1 MMLDIL
7 RADLQNGV
15 GEDTLILVK
24 LFLSS
29 LVTGYEWPRGQC
41 YQRTM
46 SLIYCKHYNQTYN
59 DDLLYCLG
67 QQELRQPAQTKYL
80 TWIARLRVFG
90 VITTGLF
97 PGLDMA

>member
-1 MMLDIL
+1 MLSEDHVTDIL
-7 RADLQNGV
+7 QTLEPDLQWWFIV
-15 GEDTLILVK
+15 V
-24 LFLSS
+24 
-29 LVTGYEWPRGQC
+29 
-41 YQRTM
+41 
-46 SLIYCKHYNQTYN
+46 
-59 DDLLYCLG
+59 LG